1 MVAGMMAAL
10 PVLLAGQD
18 QSAQN
23 QPAQSQPGQS
33 TPVQSS
39 ADKGATTAAPAPA
52 AVSGILGVQIEGV
65 TSEDSSNTLPQ
76 IPALLGGIGISPA
89 FLPELERSN
98 YLRAG
103 VNVGATYDDNPLLF
117 SSGAVGNASVSIFP
131 NLSIEQTSSRLR
143 WKMAYAGGLT
153 INQRLTN
160 QDQGSHNLNFDSQYR
175 LSPHVN
181 LRVAENFSLTTGYFD
196 GGGDAVPVAGTGGPN
211 ASLIVPLSTQRSS
224 LTTVETNYHFALNDL
239 IGASGS
245 FYDLHFTNLPAADSG
260 GTQLTTSLTGSETAS
275 GSAFWLHRIFGG
287 DWAGTSYRFARIS
300 FNGGESQIHS
310 FFGVDTLNLSTRF
323 TLTGFIGPQYSENQ
337 GFLVAGTAADNWS
350 LAGGAEGGFR
360 DQRTSVLAGYSRSI
374 SDGGGVLGAV
384 RLQNV
389 YGNFRRELVPG
400 WAAAVTASHGSN
412 QALLLLC
419 PTCASSVTLTSVGV
433 SLERNVGKSV
443 GFRLGYSHDLE
454 TGLNGSSSTL
464 DAHRNRVF
472 ATLSYQW
479 AKPLGM

>member
-10 PVLLAGQD
+10 RCCWPDRTSLRKISLRRASPGRAPQSRAPLIKARPRLLPHRRRFRAYWECR
-18 QSAQN
+18 SKASRAKTAVIPCLKSR
-23 QPAQSQPGQS
+23 PA
-33 TPVQSS
+33 
-39 ADKGATTAAPAPA
+39 
-52 AVSGILGVQIEGV
+52 
-65 TSEDSSNTLPQ
+65 
-76 IPALLGGIGISPA
+76 GGIGISPA

-143 WKMAYAGGLT
+143 WKLAYAGGLT
-153 INQRLTN
+153 IIRGSRTRTRLA
-160 QDQGSHNLNFDSQYR
+160 QPELRFQYR

-181 LRVAENFSLTTGYFD
+181 LRVAENFSLTTGYF
-196 GGGDAVPVAGTGGPN
+196 GRGRRCGASGRTGGPERELDC
-211 ASLIVPLSTQRSS
+211 SLEHAKIQPDDGRDELSLCLERPDWSQWIVLR
-224 LTTVETNYHFALNDL
+224 FAFHQPPCRRLGWNPVDD
-239 IGASGS
+239 
-245 FYDLHFTNLPAADSG
+245 FAD
-260 GTQLTTSLTGSETAS
+260 GSETRPGLPSGYTGSLAETGRAQATVLR
-275 GSAFWLHRIFGG
+275 GSALTAEKARFTVFSGWIPS
-287 DWAGTSYRFARIS
+287 TYRPDS
-300 FNGGESQIHS
+300 
-310 FFGVDTLNLSTRF
+310 

-400 WAAAVTASHGSN
+400 WAAAVTAVTAAIRRFCCSV
-412 QALLLLC
+412 QPARVRLL
-419 PTCASSVTLTSVGV
+419 
-433 SLERNVGKSV
+433 
-443 GFRLGYSHDLE
+443 
-454 TGLNGSSSTL
+454 
-464 DAHRNRVF
+464 
-472 ATLSYQW
+472 
-479 AKPLGM
+479 